1 MTKKMPDPQ
10 LQANPIKSKQ
20 VPLYTYELKL
30 RSRYAE
36 TDKMGYVYHGRFLE
50 YFEQAR
56 TEMIR
61 EAGISYLNLEEMGV
75 MLPVAHVSIDYMRPV
90 FYDELITIRV
100 LIFDPPSTRLNTWY
114 EVVGED
120 GKTRLT
126 AHVVLVFV
134 SEETRRPCPPPAAFL
149 EGMKAVMHKEDH
161 QE

>member
-1 MTKKMPDPQ
+1 MKS
-10 LQANPIKSKQ
+10 NPIAEKQ
-20 VPLYTYELKL
+20 DPLYVYELKL

-36 TDKMGYVYHGRFLE
+36 TDKMGYVYHSRYLE

-61 EAGISYLNLEEMGV
+61 EAGISYLSLEEMGV
-75 MLPVAHVSIDYMRPV
+75 MLPVAHVSVDFKRPV

-100 LIFDPPSTRLNTWY
+100 LIFDEPSTRLNTWY
-114 EVVGED
+114 EVLGED

-126 AHVVLVFV
+126 GHVVLVFV

-149 EGMKAVMHKEDH
+149 EGMKAVMYTSKE
-161 QE
+161 E

>member
-1 MTKKMPDPQ
+1 MKSDPFTEKKE
-10 LQANPIKSKQ
+10 
-20 VPLYTYELKL
+20 PLYVYELKL

-61 EAGISYLNLEEMGV
+61 EAGISYLNMEEMGV
-75 MLPVAHVSIDYMRPV
+75 MLPVAHVSIDYKRPV

-100 LIFDPPSTRLNTWY
+100 LIFEEPSTRLNTWY

-134 SEETRRPCPPPAAFL
+134 SEENRRPCPPPAAFT
-149 EGMKAVMHKEDH
+149 EGMLSLM
-161 QE
+161 QEYAKQH